1 MRIALCITDL
11 DVGGAEQALVA
22 LATRL
27 DRSRFTP
34 TVYCLGPEP
43 THEEAS
49 CIPPL
54 KAAGIPVHCLAARS
68 VAAFP
73 AVVWKL
79 RRQFLHFQ
87 PDLVQTFL
95 FHANIAGRI
104 AARAAGVRNVVCGIR
119 VAERRSRWHLELDRL
134 TTRWVQRYVCV
145 SHSVARFSTEQGGLA
160 PEKLVVIPNGV
171 DLDQFPAAQPAA
183 LADAGVP
190 LGSRVVVFVGRLEPQ
205 KGLSWLLEVAP
216 QWLDRAPGVHLVVV
230 GRGPERPALE
240 RLALRRGVAD
250 RVHWL
255 GWRRDVAEILA
266 ASDVLVLPSRWE
278 GMPNV
283 VLQAMASR
291 MPVLAADVEGV
302 RELLG
307 ENADPQTV
315 AFGDTSGLVEKLAR
329 LLSDRRLAERLGREN
344 RNRVEQTFS
353 VQRMVAAYE
362 ALWESMATDRVQ
374 GLG

>member
-34 TVYCLGPEP
+34 SVYALGPVP
-43 THEEAS
+43 TQEEAS

-54 KAAGIPVHCLAARS
+54 TAAGIPVHCLGARS
-68 VAAFP
+68 VTDFP
-73 AVVWKL
+73 AVVVKL
-79 RRQFLHFQ
+79 SRHFRRFQ

-104 AARAAGVRNVVCGIR
+104 AARAAGVKKVVCGIR
-119 VAERRSRWHLELDRL
+119 VAERKSFWHLWVDRL
-134 TTRWVQRYVCV
+134 TSRWVHRYVCV
-145 SHSVARFSTEQGGLA
+145 SRSVAQFSMEKGGLSG
-160 PEKLVVIPNGV
+160 EKLVVIPNGV
-171 DLDQFPAAQPAA
+171 DLQQFPAEKPAC
-183 LADAGVP
+183 LSEMGVP
-190 LGSRVVVFVGRLEPQ
+190 DCSRVAVFVGRLELQ

-216 QWLDRAPGVHLVVV
+216 QWLAQSPNAHLVVV
-230 GRGPERPALE
+230 GRGPERAAME
-240 RLALRRGVAD
+240 RLAQRRGVAD

-255 GWRRDVAEILA
+255 GWRRDVPEILA

-291 MPVLAADVEGV
+291 IPVLATDVEGI

-307 ENADPQTV
+307 ENADPQIV
-315 AFGDTSGLVEKLAR
+315 AFGNTSALVEKLTR
-329 LLSDRRLAERLGREN
+329 LLSDRQLAERLGAEN
-344 RNRVEQTFS
+344 RKRIEESFS

-362 ALWESMATDRVQ
+362 TLWESMANDRE
-374 GLG
+374 